1 MVVVLDFPA
10 GYSIRAKV
18 RIECPS
24 PGIEHIPV
32 WGIIATA
39 EAVFIVQ
46 IGLWAMVFMGDAI
59 CEALKACSPEPFAWS
74 TNFQVKKAE
83 SLRIS

>member
-10 GYSIRAKV
+10 VYSIRPKV

-24 PGIEHIPV
+24 PGIEDIPV
-32 WGIIATA
+32 GGIIATT

-59 CEALKACSPEPFAWS
+59 CEALKAWSSETFAWS
-74 TNFQVKKAE
+74 INFQVPE
-83 SLRIS
+83 S